1 MSTAALCPSVFNVSE
16 NCSQVLLN
24 LLTCCGSKFDSYYD
38 SCESSDGAV
47 QSLLHI
53 MEKKKTQP
61 GCVDLRRSLLTLK

>member
-1 MSTAALCPSVFNVSE
+1 MSTAALCPSVFNVSV

-53 MEKKKTQP
+53 MKKKPNQD
-61 GCVDLRRSLLTLK
+61 VLT